1 MLFFAYILPLKPSPT
16 TPSAMKFVVIL
27 LAGLVLVSCNRSE
40 LERLSEQNRLL
51 RSQVSDLSSEL
62 ETIKTDAENMK
73 SDARKLE
80 FLSTNLRGITATIVT
95 NKGEISLEFFP
106 DKAPIHCF
114 NFITRAESG
123 FYDNTQF
130 HRVIP
135 GFMIQ
140 GGDPNSRDGNKFN
153 NGQGGPI
160 ASIPHEFNDTV
171 HAPGVLSMARVG
183 DKSYGAGSQFFIM
196 HAERNHLDG
205 EYTAFGR
212 VTSGMDVVN
221 AIATTATHADDP
233 RLRDHPVD
241 PVIIR
246 TIRVRR

>member
-1 MLFFAYILPLKPSPT
+1 MRI
-16 TPSAMKFVVIL
+16 VVIL
-27 LAGLVLVSCNRSE
+27 IAGLLFISCNKGE
-40 LERLSEQNRLL
+40 LDRLSEQNRIL
-51 RSQVSDLSSEL
+51 RSQVSDLRND
-62 ETIKTDAENMK
+62 IDAMKTEK
-73 SDARKLE
+73 EKLD
-80 FLSTNLRGITATIVT
+80 FLSGNLRGITATIVT
-95 NKGEISLEFFP
+95 NKGEITLEFFT

-160 ASIPHEFNDTV
+160 AAIPHEFNDTV
-171 HAPGVLSMARVG
+171 HEKGILSMARVG

-196 HAERNHLDG
+196 HEERNHLDG

-212 VTSGMDVVN
+212 VTRGLEVVD
-221 AIATTATHADDP
+221 AIATTATHTDDP

-241 PVIIR
+241 PVIIQ
-246 TIRVRR
+246 TIRVGR